1 MSSQTVLS
9 YSTLHTLYALTAL
22 ALIRMGNVCASVT
35 TMTKPGRFSQIERM
49 KRGLL
54 WVQIWIQNV
63 LPHMLKFMEQEMD
76 SLGSYMLMYDGVVLT
91 NLLEV
96 RKPIT

>member
-1 MSSQTVLS
+1 M
-9 YSTLHTLYALTAL
+9 
-22 ALIRMGNVCASVT
+22 
-35 TMTKPGRFSQIERM
+35 
-49 KRGLL
+49 
-54 WVQIWIQNV
+54 

-96 RKPIT
+96 RKPII

>member
-1 MSSQTVLS
+1 MN
-9 YSTLHTLYALTAL
+9 ALTAP

-35 TMTKPGRFSQIERM
+35 TITKPGIGQIERM

-54 WVQIWIQNV
+54 WLQIWIQNV